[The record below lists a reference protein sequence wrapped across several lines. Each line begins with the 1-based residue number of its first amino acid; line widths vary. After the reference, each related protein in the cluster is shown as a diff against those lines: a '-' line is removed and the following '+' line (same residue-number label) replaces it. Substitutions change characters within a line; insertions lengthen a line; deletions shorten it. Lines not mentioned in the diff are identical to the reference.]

1 MRRQGLTVYRLH
13 REDYYAATKS
23 IIRSV
28 PHPFFGKAIKIPIID
43 PMRRTGPSDEYI
55 LLRACSDCDARRR
68 SIDGHLDGFH
78 DVSSQ
83 RIPSTTRKETHES
96 NLFRIHAEPGKEN

>member
-13 REDYYAATKS
+13 REGYYAVTKS
-23 IIRSV
+23 ITRSV

-43 PMRRTGPSDEYI
+43 PMRRTGPSDEHI
-55 LLRACSDCDARRR
+55 LLRACSDGDARRR
-68 SIDGHLDGFH
+68 PIDGHLGGFH

-83 RIPSTTRKETHES
+83 RIPSMTRNETHES
-96 NLFRIHAEPGKEN
+96 DLFRIHAEPGNEN